1 MCEVIG
7 MSNLEN
13 RRRFLLQTGASAMAI
28 TVGNRFLPQ
37 VLGDETDVTA
47 TMAHPRAI
55 PLVYVDDP
63 WINRLKV
70 TMRPPERGM
79 SLLIFDPRFHGEPID
94 LRSPEGIGSMSSA
107 SRTYRYVVGQAWQVS
122 QQGDW
127 SYKVR
132 GLQHYA
138 GSKTPVFFNGELNC
152 RTEMNPDGLTAH
164 FSLYNGDFSTQK
176 SVFLWVC
183 ALYRWAPRFEKKTLV
198 SVDGH
203 MLDYEKVCGPTKGP
217 SGMRTLT
224 KKGLDEITRLEKEGH
239 RVHCPFRRDF
249 TAEGVRAIRTKA
261 DGKEIWSVL
270 RSDDAVLLGGN
281 ETNPCTDM
289 ALGLGDLEPGE
300 RRTAK
305 VSLQLVEGPA
315 EKILQSF

>member
-1 MCEVIG
+1 
-7 MSNLEN
+7 MSHVEN
-13 RRRFLLQTGASAMAI
+13 RRRFLLLTGASAMAA
-28 TVGNRFLPQ
+28 TVGSRFLPQ
-37 VLGDETDVTA
+37 ARGDQTGKTA
-47 TMAHPRAI
+47 PATRLRVV
-55 PLVYVDDP
+55 PLAYIDDP
-63 WINRLKV
+63 WIDRLKV

-79 SLLIFDPRFHGEPID
+79 SLLIFDPRFKGEPID
-94 LRSPEGIGSMSSA
+94 LRSPEGIGSLISA
-107 SRTYRYVVGQAWQVS
+107 PRSYRYVVGQSWRVS
-122 QQGDW
+122 QQDNW
-127 SYKVR
+127 SCKVR

-138 GSKTPVFFNGELNC
+138 GSSTPVFFNGELNC
-152 RTEMNPDGLTAH
+152 RTEVNPNGLTAH

-176 SVFLWVC
+176 SVYLWIC

-198 SVDGH
+198 GVDGQ
-203 MLDYEKVCGPTKGP
+203 MADYEKVCGETRGP

-224 KKGLDEITRLEKEGH
+224 KKGLAEIVRLEKEGH

-249 TAEGVRAIRTKA
+249 TAEGVRAIGTKV

-300 RRTAK
+300 RRSAK
-305 VSLQLVEGPA
+305 VSLQLVECPG
-315 EKILQSF
+315 EKILERI